1 MALSANSVF
10 ERVDSKTG
18 KLTTKT
24 KANNQTM
31 ESVWAVDLK
40 EADQFMKGSI
50 ETFTE
55 KQALLKRSN
64 RLFKIT
70 TEEKAHF

>member
-18 KLTTKT
+18 KLSTKSS
-24 KANNQTM
+24 NQTM

-55 KQALLKRSN
+55 KQALLKKSN

>member
-18 KLTTKT
+18 KLSTTK
-24 KANNQTM
+24 ASNQTM

-70 TEEKAHF
+70 TEEKAYF